1 MGGGEIVVKP
11 PTDRKYVAHENSIV
25 GNTCL
30 YGATGGEFFAAGRA
44 GERFCVRNSGVTA
57 VIEGVGDHGS
67 EYMTGGVLL
76 VLGSTGKNF
85 GAGMTGGVAYVLD
98 LDDSFSLNL
107 NPELVTLERLE
118 AESDIVTVKKLVY
131 KHLERT
137 ESDRA
142 KEILGDWHR
151 YESRFWKIRP
161 TYIPTAPKP
170 AMVPASAA
178 EETSATKS

>member
-1 MGGGEIVVKP
+1 VV
-11 PTDRKYVAHENSIV
+11 
-25 GNTCL
+25 
-30 YGATGGEFFAAGRA
+30 
-44 GERFCVRNSGVTA
+44 A

-76 VLGSTGKNF
+76 VLGRTGKNF

-98 LDDSFSLNL
+98 LDNSFPPNL
-107 NPELVTLERLE
+107 NPELVALERLE
-118 AESDIVTVKKLVY
+118 AEADIVTVKGLVY

-151 YESRFWKIRP
+151 YEPKFWKIRP
-161 TYIPTAPKP
+161 LHIPTAPKP
-170 AMVPASAA
+170 LLVPAAVA

>member
-1 MGGGEIVVKP
+1 
-11 PTDRKYVAHENSIV
+11 
-25 GNTCL
+25 
-30 YGATGGEFFAAGRA
+30 
-44 GERFCVRNSGVTA
+44 
-57 VIEGVGDHGS
+57 
-67 EYMTGGVLL
+67 
-76 VLGSTGKNF
+76 
-85 GAGMTGGVAYVLD
+85 MTGGVAYALD
-98 LDDSFSLNL
+98 LDDSFPLKL
-107 NPELVTLERLE
+107 NPELVVLERLE
-118 AESDIVTVKKLVY
+118 TEADIVTVKKLVY

>member
-1 MGGGEIVVKP
+1 
-11 PTDRKYVAHENSIV
+11 
-25 GNTCL
+25 
-30 YGATGGEFFAAGRA
+30 
-44 GERFCVRNSGVTA
+44 
-57 VIEGVGDHGS
+57 
-67 EYMTGGVLL
+67 
-76 VLGSTGKNF
+76 
-85 GAGMTGGVAYVLD
+85 MTGGVAYVLD

-151 YESRFWKIRP
+151 YESKFWKIRP
-161 TYIPTAPKP
+161 TYLPTAPKP